1 MADHRIEYLFDII
14 RHLND
19 IYKCNCVTCI
29 QKRSAYELIDFY
41 NFITIHKNMIINDA
55 NYLSDI
61 VEIIRYTSSFH
72 NQREDIEN
80 IVFNNKQLQVIS
92 IYLEPEET
100 FMDQEEYR
108 FNTNTFVKYYP
119 EMKEYY

>member
-1 MADHRIEYLFDII
+1 MAKKTATTITAPAAWIVNSNDRGIIPRALEYLFDII

-55 NYLSDI
+55 
-61 VEIIRYTSSFH
+61 
-72 NQREDIEN
+72 
-80 IVFNNKQLQVIS
+80 K
-92 IYLEPEET
+92 
-100 FMDQEEYR
+100 
-108 FNTNTFVKYYP
+108 
-119 EMKEYY
+119 